1 MIEYTV
7 AQAEI
12 DEVKKNLEEA
22 QKERQK
28 VAAYLS
34 EIDTVIQRQL
44 GILMFFE
51 EKNKAQENA
60 E

>member
-1 MIEYTV
+1 MEYTV
-7 AQAEI
+7 NQSEI

>member
-1 MIEYTV
+1 MEYTV
-7 AQAEI
+7 NQSEI

-51 EKNKAQENA
+51 EKNKAQGSA

>member
-1 MIEYTV
+1 MEYTV
-7 AQAEI
+7 TQADI

-51 EKNKAQENA
+51 EKNKPQGNA

>member
-1 MIEYTV
+1 MEYTV
-7 AQAEI
+7 TQAEI

-44 GILMFFE
+44 GVLLFFE
-51 EKNKAQENA
+51 EKNKPQGNA

>member
-1 MIEYTV
+1 MEYTV
-7 AQAEI
+7 NQSEI
-12 DEVKKNLEEA
+12 DEVKKNIEEA

>member
-1 MIEYTV
+1 MEYTV
-7 AQAEI
+7 TQADI

-28 VAAYLS
+28 VAAYLN
-34 EIDTVIQRQL
+34 EVDTIIQRQL

-51 EKNKAQENA
+51 EKNKAQEPAA

>member
-1 MIEYTV
+1 MEYTV
-7 AQAEI
+7 NQSEI

-34 EIDTVIQRQL
+34 DIDTVIQRQL

-51 EKNKAQENA
+51 EKNKGQENA

>member
-1 MIEYTV
+1 MEYTIS
-7 AQAEI
+7 QSEI

-22 QKERQK
+22 QKEYQK
-28 VAAYLS
+28 TANYLK
-34 EIDTVIQRQL
+34 EIETIIQRQL

-51 EKNKAQENA
+51 EKNKGLEKA